1 MPIRIAAAFFLCSG
15 TLAAAQQPAAQAPA
29 AQMPTFQQLL
39 DSGYDLKAVQLTT
52 GPCGNQP
59 ANRARQCPREM
70 HYLQSP
76 RKDTVYRCEMGD
88 WNGKLV
94 QECRRV

>member
-1 MPIRIAAAFFLCSG
+1 MLTRIAAALLLCSG
-15 TLAAAQQPAAQAPA
+15 AAAFAQQPAARAPA

-39 DSGYDLKAVQLTT
+39 DGGYELKAVQLTT

-59 ANRARQCPREM
+59 TNRARQCPREF

-76 RKDTVYRCEMGD
+76 RKDTVYRCELGD
-88 WNGKLV
+88 WNGRLV
-94 QECRRV
+94 QECRRI